1 MAFDLSNYMTAE
13 QRIELF
19 AKDNPDFRYE
29 VNHEFCKD
37 SNGDTWV
44 VVKVVLWRTEVDP
57 HAWVMGLAAENMKTQ
72 FAIEKAETSAYAR
85 AITNTGKPQFSTT
98 REGEKAP
105 RANRAEMEK
114 VVQSSKLSFKEKLDS
129 RQNIYGVAGSRSAA
143 VEDALRSSFAA
154 EKTQPE
160 PVAWSVGEVVDA
172 LPSSTPEPMPCESGK
187 QKLMQ
192 GISKGGK
199 PYYGYVCGCGKP
211 KDQQCKAQWATLSA
225 NGRWFFKDENNG

>member
-1 MAFDLSNYMTAE
+1 MAFDLSKYMTAE
-13 QRIELF
+13 ERIELF

-29 VNHEFCKD
+29 VNHEFYKD

-44 VVKVVLWRTEVDP
+44 VVKAILWRTEVDP
-57 HAWVMGLAAENMKTQ
+57 NAWVMGLAAENMKTQ

-114 VVQSSKLSFKEKLDS
+114 VNQEKPQSFQDKLES
-129 RQNIYGVAGSRSAA
+129 RQNMYGKAGSKSAQI
-143 VEDALRSSFAA
+143 ETILRDSFEAD
-154 EKTQPE
+154 KPKD
-160 PVAWSVGEVVDA
+160 PVAWSVGDVVA
-172 LPSSTPEPMPCESGK
+172 EIGASIPNEPPACQHGHILKE
-187 QKLMQ
+187 

-199 PYYGYVCGCGKP
+199 PYYGYVCKAKQCEP
-211 KDQQCKAQWATLSA
+211 KWAKLTA
-225 NGRWFFKDENNG
+225 NGKWYFEGGE

>member
-1 MAFDLSNYMTAE
+1 MECGQMAFDLSKYMTAE
-13 QRIELF
+13 ERIELF

-29 VNHEFCKD
+29 VNHEFYKD

-44 VVKVVLWRTEVDP
+44 VVKAILWRTEVDP
-57 HAWVMGLAAENMKTQ
+57 NAWVMGLAAENMKTQ

-114 VVQSSKLSFKEKLDS
+114 VNQEKPQSFQDKLQS
-129 RQNIYGVAGSRSAA
+129 RQNMYGKAGSKSAQI
-143 VEDALRSSFAA
+143 ETILRDSFEADKK
-154 EKTQPE
+154 EPE
-160 PVAWSVGEVVDA
+160 PVAWSVGDVVA
-172 LPSSTPEPMPCESGK
+172 EIGASIPNEPPACQHGHILKE
-187 QKLMQ
+187 

-199 PYYGYVCGCGKP
+199 PYRGYVCKAKQCDP
-211 KDQQCKAQWATLSA
+211 KWAKLTA
-225 NGRWFFKDENNG
+225 NGKWYFEGGE

>member
-1 MAFDLSNYMTAE
+1 MAFDLSKYMTAE
-13 QRIELF
+13 ERIELF

-29 VNHEFCKD
+29 VNHEFYKD

-44 VVKVVLWRTEVDP
+44 VVKAILWRTEVDP
-57 HAWVMGLAAENMKTQ
+57 NAWVMGLAAENMKTQ

-114 VVQSSKLSFKEKLDS
+114 VNQEKPQSFQDKLQS
-129 RQNIYGVAGSRSAA
+129 RQNMYGKAGSKSAQI
-143 VEDALRSSFAA
+143 ETILRDSFEAD
-154 EKTQPE
+154 KPKD
-160 PVAWSVGEVVDA
+160 PVAWSVGDVVA
-172 LPSSTPEPMPCESGK
+172 EIGASIPNEPPACQHGHILKE
-187 QKLMQ
+187 

-199 PYYGYVCGCGKP
+199 PYYGYVCKAKACEP
-211 KDQQCKAQWATLSA
+211 KWAKLTA
-225 NGRWFFKDENNG
+225 NGKWYFEGGE

>member
-1 MAFDLSNYMTAE
+1 MAFDLSKYMTAE
-13 QRIELF
+13 ERIELF

-29 VNHEFCKD
+29 VNHEFYKD

-44 VVKVVLWRTEVDP
+44 VVKAILWRTEVDP
-57 HAWVMGLAAENMKTQ
+57 NAWVMGLAAENMKTQ

-114 VVQSSKLSFKEKLDS
+114 VNQEKPQSFQDKLQS
-129 RQNIYGVAGSRSAA
+129 RQNMYGKAGSKSAQI
-143 VEDALRSSFAA
+143 ETILRDSFEADKK
-154 EKTQPE
+154 EPE
-160 PVAWSVGEVVDA
+160 PVAWSVGDVVA
-172 LPSSTPEPMPCESGK
+172 EIGASIPNEPPACQHGHILKE
-187 QKLMQ
+187 

-199 PYYGYVCGCGKP
+199 PYRGYVCKAKQCDP
-211 KDQQCKAQWATLSA
+211 KWAKLTA
-225 NGRWFFKDENNG
+225 NGKWYFEGGE

>member
-1 MAFDLSNYMTAE
+1 MAFDLSKYMTAE
-13 QRIELF
+13 ERIELF

-29 VNHEFCKD
+29 VNHEFYKD

-44 VVKVVLWRTEVDP
+44 VVKAILWRTEVDP
-57 HAWVMGLAAENMKTQ
+57 NAWVMGLAAENMKTQ

-114 VVQSSKLSFKEKLDS
+114 VNQEKPQSFQDKLQN
-129 RQNIYGVAGSRSAA
+129 RQNMYGKAGSKSAQI
-143 VEDALRSSFAA
+143 ETILRDSFAA
-154 EKTQPE
+154 DKKEPE
-160 PVAWSVGEVVDA
+160 PVAWSVGDVVA
-172 LPSSTPEPMPCESGK
+172 EIGAAIPNEPPACKHGHILKE
-187 QKLMQ
+187 

-199 PYYGYVCGCGKP
+199 PYYGYVCKAKECAP
-211 KDQQCKAQWATLSA
+211 KWATLTA
-225 NGRWFFKDENNG
+225 NGKWYFKGGE